1 MKESLAMTKEQ
12 KRRFFAHREQVL
24 ILQRRGAPHPITL
37 YLKPNYETNA
47 SFPPNLKRH
56 TLNDREYYF
65 RFLHMSRKALEWVL
79 DRQLLEADEIVKRFE
94 VIAKKAGKGK
104 AFRGGRSGLR
114 KLGGRRSRGG

>member
-12 KRRFFAHREQVL
+12 KRRFFAHREQEL
-24 ILQRRGAPHPITL
+24 ILGVA
-37 YLKPNYETNA
+37 
-47 SFPPNLKRH
+47 NLKRH